1 MLIFTTESIP
11 GVEFELLGLV
21 QGTTVRAKH
30 IGHDFMAGIK
40 NLVGGEV
47 ESYTDMLCEARN
59 IATER
64 MIYMAQSMNA
74 DAIVGVRYGSAE
86 VMQGGAEILAYGT
99 AVRIK
104 SGNPS
109 QAFHYQ
115 YNPNFNRPYTGN
127 PNMGG
132 PNMGGPNMGGPNM
145 GGPNMGGPNMGNP
158 NMGNPNMGQP
168 NMNGQPYN
176 QQ

>member
-47 ESYTDMLCEARN
+47 ESYTALQRLCR
-59 IATER
+59 
-64 MIYMAQSMNA
+64 
-74 DAIVGVRYGSAE
+74 VVRKY
-86 VMQGGAEILAYGT
+86 LHT
-99 AVRIK
+99 
-104 SGNPS
+104 
-109 QAFHYQ
+109 
-115 YNPNFNRPYTGN
+115 
-127 PNMGG
+127 
-132 PNMGGPNMGGPNM
+132 
-145 GGPNMGGPNMGNP
+145 
-158 NMGNPNMGQP
+158 
-168 NMNGQPYN
+168 GQPYN